1 MISLGR
7 INTLEVVRETENG
20 VYLDGG
26 NFGEILMPRKF
37 VTNEIMDL
45 GRAEVFVY
53 ADSDD
58 RLVATTEQPYA
69 KAGEFA
75 YLEVAEVTKFGAFLD
90 WGLPK
95 QLLVPFSEQRSKMIE
110 GKKYLVYIYTD
121 MKTNRIAASAK
132 VDKFISETLPDY
144 ELSDKVELVVAEE
157 TDLGYKV
164 IVDNQYWGM
173 LYKNQLFLP
182 LSIGENS
189 IGYVNKIR
197 EDGKIDLLPE
207 PRGYDK
213 IEDMAANLLKVLKDN
228 NGFVALSDKSS
239 PEMIQALLG
248 ISKKN
253 FKKAVGYLYKKRL
266 VDFQSDGIKLI
277 S

>member
-1 MISLGR
+1 MINIGK

-26 NFGEILMPRKF
+26 SFGEILMPRKF
-37 VTNEIMDL
+37 VTREIID
-45 GRAEVFVY
+45 GGKAEVFVY

-75 YLEVAEVTKFGAFLD
+75 FLEVAEVTRFGAFLD

-95 QLLVPFSEQRSKMIE
+95 QLLVPFSEQRAKMVE

-132 VDKFISETLPDY
+132 IDKFISDFEPDY
-144 ELSDKVELVVAEE
+144 ELGEEVNILVAEE
-157 TDLGYKV
+157 TDLGYKA

-173 LYKNQLFLP
+173 LYKNQLFAP
-182 LSIGENS
+182 LTIGDS
-189 IGYVNKIR
+189 CIGYVNKIR
-197 EDGKIDLLPE
+197 EDGKIDLLQE

-213 IEDMAANLLKVLKDN
+213 IEDMAATFLQILKDN
-228 NGFVALSDKSS
+228 NGFIALSDKSS

-266 VDFQSDGIKLI
+266 IDFQSDGIKLNQ
-277 S
+277 